1 MMNHLT
7 KGISP
12 ADLKV
17 EQKKNDFDQCMQQCQ
32 EIYQPPGVI
41 KPIETNFEQAS
52 KIEKDIRMAIPTDTL
67 FKRKKVAE
75 IDARKKQPAA

>member
-12 ADLKV
+12 ADLKI
-17 EQKKNDFDQCMQQCQ
+17 EQKKNDYDQCMQQCQ

-41 KPIETNFEQAS
+41 KPNETVFDQKS
-52 KIEKDIRMAIPTDTL
+52 KLEKEIRMAIPTDML
-67 FKRKKVAE
+67 YKRQKVAE
-75 IDARKKQPAA
+75 IDRR